1 MDYIQ
6 EMLLRQKR
14 ALAVLM
20 LGETA
25 VAGAKED
32 GETAVAGAKENE
44 ETALEAAAVKER
56 QMEQETAQRS
66 LAGAEQTARMGSGGA
81 RQERGTPVETKG
93 RTMGKLLPYGSADAW
108 DKGLAGETSAGQ
120 TANVKAMS
128 RVIQRDARRYDGGFS
143 IY

>member
-32 GETAVAGAKENE
+32 GETAVSAAKENG
-44 ETALEAAAVKER
+44 ETALEAAAVK
-56 QMEQETAQRS
+56 
-66 LAGAEQTARMGSGGA
+66 
-81 RQERGTPVETKG
+81 
-93 RTMGKLLPYGSADAW
+93 
-108 DKGLAGETSAGQ
+108 
-120 TANVKAMS
+120 
-128 RVIQRDARRYDGGFS
+128 
-143 IY
+143 